1 MVRNWKRR
9 VALLLAAAM
18 VLTSNTI
25 AFAGQTLKE
34 GEAVLFDGE
43 EQQGDT
49 VTKNTVSPEDTKT
62 VSPEGANVDPSS
74 NTNSKDKDNDYRSE
88 YEKEVDRLYSI
99 SPNHTI
105 KDDPMTWGKDPVQ
118 ARFTYMLFM
127 PGLTGYKDNDF
138 VSGNMIVNGKVVQRR
153 ALTGYDMPIM
163 TGVSFNT
170 IKVEGYD
177 YYVIYCYGID
187 NSEFEGNY
195 NLAMAS
201 SASQNNYYGF
211 TPDGMPAGV
220 FDYTPFTWYRK
231 DGSATSNGKIIYD
244 AAIIKWSQGKEAEK
258 ERFIVLDKLQYKYN
272 KFATVSFNVG
282 ADGKWKKLEKN
293 AFQKPSY
300 QPRFWPVFKK
310 KDSYKDVTGTRH
322 KFSKLDK
329 DEKKELKK
337 AIKKINKQV
346 KSSSNYVKFEI
357 RRRPISGTV
366 SSDYLNDGIPYVPYK
381 YVSLLGDDLD
391 FTKKGK
397 LDKANLQFK
406 SITYKQDKDM
416 DEDDIDKDAE
426 AGKSGNT
433 SKRATGYYLTHILKM
448 KQVKDKYK
456 KNMTGAELEKK
467 IMGGDFSPKT
477 KTDIWYYTK
486 TQKVSNYL
494 KSGSDVRTL
503 VAFGA
508 NNLEGAAIFAS
519 RADGSIGTGYYFSD
533 TNYFINSEE
542 E

>member
-1 MVRNWKRR
+1 M
-9 VALLLAAAM
+9 ALLLAAAM
-18 VLTSNTI
+18 VITSNTI
-25 AFAGQTLKE
+25 AFAGQTLGIE
-34 GEAVLFDGE
+34 DGRGAVLAADA
-43 EQQGDT
+43 DPT
-49 VTKNTVSPEDTKT
+49 SPPDSDYEDRVAELYATT
-62 VSPEGANVDPSS
+62 PTSS
-74 NTNSKDKDNDYRSE
+74 
-88 YEKEVDRLYSI
+88 
-99 SPNHTI
+99 I

-127 PGLTGYKDNDF
+127 PELTGYRDNDF

-170 IKVEGYD
+170 IKVDD

-201 SASQNNYYGF
+201 SASQNNYYGLAK
-211 TPDGMPAGV
+211 DGTFAGV

-231 DGSATSNGKIIYD
+231 DGSAKANGKIIYD
-244 AAIIKWSQGKEAEK
+244 AAILKWSKGKEAEK

-272 KFATVSFNVG
+272 KFATVSFNIG
-282 ADGKWKKLEKN
+282 ADGNWKKLDKN

-329 DEKKELKK
+329 DEKKDLKK
-337 AIKKINKQV
+337 AIKKINKEV
-346 KSSSNYVKFEI
+346 KSSSNYIKFEI
-357 RRRPISGTV
+357 RRRPMSGTV
-366 SSDYLNDGIPYVPYK
+366 SSDYLIDGIPYVPYK

-397 LDKANLQFK
+397 LDKATLQFK

-416 DEDDIDKDAE
+416 DEDDVDTEAE

-433 SKRATGYYLTHILKM
+433 SKRAMGYYLTHILKM

-494 KSGSDVRTL
+494 KSGSDVKTL

-519 RADGSIGTGYYFSD
+519 RPDGSIGTGYYFSD